1 MACAIIDKTWLAP
14 PLLIKRNYEYSN
26 INNIKRICT
35 YSASTSPILF
45 RSSDTATEPM
55 EVKYT
60 IVADA
65 QSIELRTSAPIPRD
79 RGKGLWCRRN
89 KWS

>member
-1 MACAIIDKTWLAP
+1 MACAIINKTWLTP
-14 PLLIKRNYEYSN
+14 LLLIKQNYEYRN
-26 INNIKRICT
+26 INNIKRLCT

-45 RSSDTATEPM
+45 RSSDTETEPM
-55 EVKYT
+55 EVRHT

-65 QSIELRTSAPIPRD
+65 QLMELRISALIPRD
-79 RGKGLWCRRN
+79 QGKGFWCQRN